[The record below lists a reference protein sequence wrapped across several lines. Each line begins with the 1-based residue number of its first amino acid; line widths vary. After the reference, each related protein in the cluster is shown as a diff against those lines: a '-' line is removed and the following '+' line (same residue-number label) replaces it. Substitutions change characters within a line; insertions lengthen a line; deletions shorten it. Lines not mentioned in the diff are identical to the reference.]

1 MSYILNLGGRAFDL
15 SEPVVMGILN
25 VTPDSFY
32 AGSRKQT
39 AEAIAERTH
48 EIVQEGGRII
58 DIGACSTRPGGELV
72 DGEEELR
79 RLRHALEI
87 IRAEAPDL
95 PISVDTYRADVA
107 KACVEEYGVEI
118 INDIS
123 GGQADAKMYSTVGEL
138 GGAYIL
144 MHLEHNVEGMHQVV
158 DYNPSVEVCVAD
170 YFRRCLEQLHD
181 CGVKD
186 VILDPGYG
194 FSKSMDDHYRL
205 LTHQREALQ
214 EFAEPVLVGFSRK
227 RMVQTVIGADA
238 MHSGDATNV
247 LHTYALMEGI
257 AQIIRTHDVR
267 LAVEAIQV
275 TDMIRKHL
283 PDATGASSYTHWQRP
298 LEIH

>member
-1 MSYILNLGGRAFDL
+1 
-15 SEPVVMGILN
+15 
-25 VTPDSFY
+25 
-32 AGSRKQT
+32 
-39 AEAIAERTH
+39 
-48 EIVQEGGRII
+48 
-58 DIGACSTRPGGELV
+58 
-72 DGEEELR
+72 
-79 RLRHALEI
+79 
-87 IRAEAPDL
+87 
-95 PISVDTYRADVA
+95 
-107 KACVEEYGVEI
+107 
-118 INDIS
+118 
-123 GGQADAKMYSTVGEL
+123 
-138 GGAYIL
+138 

-158 DYNPSVEVCVAD
+158 DYKPSVEVCVAD
-170 YFRRCLEQLHD
+170 YFRRRLEQLHD

-227 RMVQTVIGADA
+227 RMVQTAIGADA

-298 LEIH
+298 LETL

>member
-1 MSYILNLGGRAFDL
+1 MSYVLNLGGRPFDL

-39 AEAIAERTH
+39 ATAIAERTH

-72 DGEEELR
+72 DAEEELR
-79 RLRHALEI
+79 RLRAALAI

-107 KACVEEYGVEI
+107 RACVEEYAVEI

-123 GGQADAKMYSTVGEL
+123 GGQADAEMYRTVGEL
-138 GGAYIL
+138 GVAYIL
-144 MHLEHNVEGMHQVV
+144 MHLEHSVEGMHQVV
-158 DYNPSVEVCVAD
+158 DYKPSVEVCVAD
-170 YFRRCLEQLHD
+170 YFRSRLEQLHS

-205 LTHQREALQ
+205 LTHQKAALAD
-214 EFAEPVLVGFSRK
+214 FTEPVLVGFSRK

-257 AQIIRTHDVR
+257 AQVIRTHDVR
-267 LAVEAIQV
+267 LAVEAIQM
-275 TDMIRKHL
+275 TDMIRRHL
-283 PDATGASSYTHWQRP
+283 PDSAEESRYTHWQRP
-298 LEIH
+298 LDLH